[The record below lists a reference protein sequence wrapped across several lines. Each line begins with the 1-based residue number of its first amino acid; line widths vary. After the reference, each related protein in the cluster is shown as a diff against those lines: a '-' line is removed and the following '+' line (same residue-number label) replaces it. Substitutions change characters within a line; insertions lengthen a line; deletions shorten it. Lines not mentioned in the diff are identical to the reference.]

1 MDTATPSF
9 EPSITVRALRASLGM
24 PDAPLILDVREPNA
38 VTTERR
44 MIPAALPRQ
53 HDAVDRWASAL
64 PSASGPGRTLVAYCV
79 HGDEVSQGV
88 ARRLVALGLDT
99 RFLAGGFE
107 AWTAA
112 GAPTMTPGR
121 VPGVAAER
129 PSRWIT
135 RERPKIDRIA
145 CPWLVHRY
153 IDPLAEFHYVAPDRV
168 LATADELG
176 AIPYDIP
183 GVQLSH
189 RGERCSFDAMLDDF
203 ALDDPALRALA
214 TIVRGADTAR
224 LDLAPQSPGLLALS
238 LGLSALYRDDH
249 EMLEHGIAMY
259 DALHAWLRSAHD
271 EVHNAKL
278 FER

>member
-1 MDTATPSF
+1 MDTAKPSAI
-9 EPSITVRALRASLGM
+9 PSITVPALRAMLGT
-24 PDAPLILDVREPNA
+24 PDAPLTLDVREPHA
-38 VTTERR
+38 FGSDPR
-44 MIPAALPRQ
+44 MIPASLRRR
-53 HDAVDRWASAL
+53 HDAVDRWAPAL
-64 PSASGPGRTLVAYCV
+64 PSAGGPRRTLVAYCV
-79 HGDEVSQGV
+79 HGHEVSQGV
-88 ARRLVALGLDT
+88 ARRLAALGLDA

-112 GAPTMTPGR
+112 GAPTMTTGR
-121 VPGVAAER
+121 VPNVQAEN
-129 PSRWIT
+129 PSRWVT

-145 CPWLVHRY
+145 CPWLVRRY

-168 LATADELG
+168 LTAAGELG
-176 AIPYDIP
+176 AIPYDVP

-203 ALDDPALRALA
+203 GLDDPALRALA

-259 DALHAWLRSAHD
+259 DALHAWLRAARD

>member
-1 MDTATPSF
+1 MDTDRASAT
-9 EPSITVRALRASLGM
+9 PSITVQALHALLGM
-24 PDAPLILDVREPNA
+24 PEAPLILDVREPRA
-38 VTTERR
+38 VESDRR
-44 MIPAALPRQ
+44 MIPAALRRR

-64 PSASGPGRTLVAYCV
+64 PASGPGRTLVAYCA
-79 HGDEVSQGV
+79 HGRKVSQDV
-88 ARRLVALGLDT
+88 ACRLVALGLDA
-99 RFLAGGFE
+99 RFLDGGFE

-112 GAPTMTPGR
+112 GAPTMSTGR
-121 VPGVAAER
+121 VPGVPAEH
-129 PSRWIT
+129 PSRWVT

-145 CPWLVHRY
+145 CPWLVRRY

-176 AIPYDIP
+176 AIPYDVP

-189 RGERCSFDAMLDDF
+189 RGERCSFDALLEDF
-203 ALDDPALRALA
+203 GLDDPALRALA

-238 LGLSALYRDDH
+238 LGLSTLYRDDR
-249 EMLEHGIAMY
+249 EMLEHGIGMY
-259 DALHAWLRSAHD
+259 DALHAWLRAARD